1 MMKRVLV
8 AAALATAFGAG
19 AAAAAPA
26 VVTTDL
32 NVRAGQGTSHPVVGV
47 LPEGSVVETR
57 GCGSGWC
64 FIPQFGGY
72 ASASYLQPAGRGAM
86 RVERGPRVVERYER
100 YEPYAGP
107 MAYDPVWRDGYYERP
122 YVRGGGV
129 GFSIGTP
136 GVHVG
141 GWRY

>member
-1 MMKRVLV
+1 MKRVLV
-8 AAALATAFGAG
+8 AAALATAVGAG

-47 LPEGSVVETR
+47 LPEGSVVEAR
-57 GCGSGWC
+57 GCGDGWC
-64 FIPQFGGY
+64 FIPQLGGY
-72 ASASYLQPAGRGAM
+72 ASASYLQPAGRGGL
-86 RVERGPRVVERYER
+86 RVERAPRVVER

-107 MAYDPVWRDGYYERP
+107 MAYDPVWRDGFYDEP
-122 YVRGGGV
+122 YVRGGGFR
-129 GFSIGTP
+129 FSIGTP
-136 GVHVG
+136 GVSVG